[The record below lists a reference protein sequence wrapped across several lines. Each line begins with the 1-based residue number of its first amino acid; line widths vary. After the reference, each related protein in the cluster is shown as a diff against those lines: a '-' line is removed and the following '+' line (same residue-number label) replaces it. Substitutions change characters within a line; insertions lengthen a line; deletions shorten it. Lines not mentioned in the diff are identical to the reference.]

1 MSRPTLLLILALP
14 ACSSAD
20 PGTDALSGGDSTAAG
35 TTFGPLGQTG
45 DDSLTASAPTTGDA
59 SATDNVTNASTGDAS
74 TGGTT
79 DGDTGGPLLPLDAPC
94 TLGPAAPG
102 RLAVITNDFID
113 PASVHVLD
121 LATRALT
128 PDIAASPSDPA
139 LAWGDGKL
147 VVIGRFG
154 INTLEVLDDETYA
167 PLAKLAVAI
176 DGVLDANPQ
185 ALTFG
190 PDGRAYL
197 SAFASALLP
206 IYDLDQPPADALVG
220 SVDLA
225 GFADRDGSPE
235 PGVSFTCGGTLFV
248 GIQRLV
254 NFVPID
260 RNQLVAIDLTR
271 GAPIDLD
278 PGTAGPQGLT
288 LLGTWAK
295 QVRLDPADPTGHTV
309 LVLTSGV
316 ERVDLT
322 GAGASWAVTPEVFA
336 SVGVDGYDLQAF
348 EVATDGASAFILAT
362 DGDYPTS
369 ALFKVALDG
378 GAAPTTLVS
387 GLTTRERAI
396 ERAGDRLWIGD
407 ADPENPRL
415 RVLDLG
421 QDPPLEEEPVATP
434 GAPYLFLP
442 IP

>member
-128 PDIAASPSDPA
+128 PNIAASPSDPA

-167 PLAKLAVAI
+167 PLAKLDVKI

-197 SAFASALLP
+197 SAFASAVMP
-206 IYDLDQPPADALVG
+206 IYDLDQADALVG
-220 SVDLA
+220 GVDLG

-235 PGVSFTCGGTLFV
+235 PGVSFTCGDTLFV

-254 NFVPID
+254 NFVPVDID
-260 RNQLVAIDLTR
+260 QLVAIDLVG
-271 GAPIDLD
+271 GAAIDLD
-278 PGTAGPQGLT
+278 ADAAGPQGLP

-295 QVRLDPADPTGHTV
+295 QVRLDPADPAGHTV
-309 LVLTSGV
+309 LVLTSGI

-322 GAGASWAVTPEVFA
+322 GAGASWAVAPERFA
-336 SVGVDGYDLQAF
+336 GVGVEGLDLQAF
-348 EVATDGASAFILAT
+348 AVAADGASAFVLAT
-362 DGDYPTS
+362 DGDYPAS
-369 ALFKVALDG
+369 AVFQVALDSD
-378 GAAPTTLVS
+378 AEPTKLVS

-396 ERAGDRLWIGD
+396 ERAGERLWIGD
-407 ADPENPRL
+407 ADPKNPRL

-421 QDPPLEEEPVATP
+421 QAPPLEEEPVLTP